1 MACIENSSR
10 AGLEC
15 SPEEPKLSQS
25 KLGIGRGGDGDRA
38 VLSTTDWTG
47 RAVFIAESRLDLR
60 DDAEY
65 LEVADRTECR
75 EFER

>member
-1 MACIENSSR
+1 M
-10 AGLEC
+10 
-15 SPEEPKLSQS
+15 
-25 KLGIGRGGDGDRA
+25 
-38 VLSTTDWTG
+38 LSTTDWTG